1 MMAIDH
7 VTGCTPKK
15 KKEEEEEKNFPDYV
29 FFVYIVLDI
38 DHVTCFILKKASR
51 MKVETRRE
59 IFRDTLQITNDGK
72 WLLMKIR

>member
-1 MMAIDH
+1 VMAIDH

-15 KKEEEEEKNFPDYV
+15 KKEKKNFPEYV

-38 DHVTCFILKKASR
+38 DNVTCFILKKASR

-59 IFRDTLQITNDGK
+59 IFRNMLQITNDGK
-72 WLLMKIR
+72 WLL